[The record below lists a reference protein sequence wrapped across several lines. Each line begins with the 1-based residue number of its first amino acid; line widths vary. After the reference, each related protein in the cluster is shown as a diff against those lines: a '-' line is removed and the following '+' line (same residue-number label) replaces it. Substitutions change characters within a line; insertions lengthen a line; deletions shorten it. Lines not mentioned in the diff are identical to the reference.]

1 VHAEAQTSL
10 TIPNDLALLPMAR
23 AYVRELAA
31 LAALPP
37 EEQERLIEAAVVA
50 CTDVIQHAFDPG
62 EQAPII
68 LGGALDPRT
77 VTLGIHERGVPF
89 DPTLAAADTP
99 AERED
104 PGQGLVRGPSWE
116 RLQHLV
122 DEAHWLSH
130 GADGMELRLV
140 TARPQTDVSEHL
152 PAEALTPYQPRPPL
166 APEQAYTIQRLRPE
180 HAVGVAQCVYRAYG
194 YSYPNADLYSPER
207 IAQLNAA
214 GQLISSVA
222 LDEAGAVVG
231 HAALERPEPDPIAE
245 VGQGVVAPAHR
256 GRKLLEQMLDL
267 LDQEGRALG
276 LRSLYGQPVTS
287 HTRSQ
292 QVEESRGSIVCGVSL
307 AHSPRA
313 YTFRGITTAPLAQR
327 ESLLLWCRHLTLP
340 GTVVVHPPPRHQG
353 ILERIYGELGVP
365 IDPRRAGHARG
376 AGHTRVSF
384 RRSWGYGLIRVD
396 RVGRASAAE
405 VRRALRDLCDAAG
418 AEVVYLELPLADPGT
433 PALCETAESMG
444 FFFSGV
450 GVNFAASG
458 DALRL
463 QYLNCPLDVSLVQVA
478 SDFSRELLAYVA
490 AERERVAPAQE
501 PATC

>member
-1 VHAEAQTSL
+1 MV
-10 TIPNDLALLPMAR
+10 PNDLALLPMAR

-31 LAALPP
+31 LAALSP
-37 EEQERLIEAAVVA
+37 EEQERLVEAAVVA
-50 CTDVIQHAFDPG
+50 CTDVIEHAFDPG
-62 EQAPII
+62 EQAPIT
-68 LGGALDPRT
+68 LSGALDPRT
-77 VTLGIHERGVPF
+77 VTLGIRERGVPF

-99 AERED
+99 AEAED
-104 PGQGLVRGPSWE
+104 PGHGLVRGPSWE

-122 DEAHWLSH
+122 DEAQWLSH
-130 GADGMELRLV
+130 GSDGMELRLV
-140 TARPQTDVSEHL
+140 KARPRTDVSEHL
-152 PAEALTPYQPRPPL
+152 PAAELTPFHPQAPL
-166 APEQAYTIQRLRPE
+166 AREQAYTIQRLLPE
-180 HAVGVAQCVYRAYG
+180 HAVGVAQCIYRAYG

-214 GQLISSVA
+214 GQLISAVA

-231 HAALERPEPDPIAE
+231 HAALERPEPAPIAE
-245 VGQGVVAPAHR
+245 VGQAVVAPAHR
-256 GRKLLEQMLDL
+256 GRKLLERMLEL
-267 LDQEGRALG
+267 LDQEGPALG

-292 QVEESRGSIVCGVSL
+292 QVEEARGSTVSAVSL

-327 ESLLLWCRHLTLP
+327 ESLLLWCRHLTPP
-340 GTVVVHPPPRHQG
+340 GTVVVHAPPHHQR
-353 ILERIYGELGVP
+353 ILERIYGELGVS
-365 IDPRRAGHARG
+365 IDRRPAGGARR

-396 RVGRASAAE
+396 RVGSASAAE

-418 AEVVYLELPLADPGT
+418 AEVVYLELPLDDPGT
-433 PALCETAESMG
+433 PALCEASERMG

-450 GVNFAASG
+450 GVNFAARG

-463 QYLNCPLDVSLVQVA
+463 QYLNCPLDVALVQVA
-478 SDFSRELLAYVA
+478 SDISHELLAYVA
-490 AERERVAPAQE
+490 AERERLAAVRE
-501 PATC
+501 RATC